1 MTRLPIRADDRPLL
15 IAVSDVDNLL
25 VPIFEWATAL
35 IEGGVDIVQLRQPD
49 RADKD
54 VEALA
59 RLLLKTFPADRL
71 QINGRPLIANALG
84 CGLHL
89 PERSDYSG
97 PARSPFSRSVHSP
110 ETGRLTASCDF
121 AVAGH
126 VFATPSHPGEA
137 GRGTAWLIKMV
148 AESPIPVVA
157 IGGIDATNAASCIQ
171 AGASGVAVIR
181 ALTAADRP
189 YEAARELRNVLD
201 NAALAYSESRIQ

>member
-15 IAVSDVDNLL
+15 IAVTDIDNLL
-25 VPIFEWATAL
+25 VPVSEWATAL
-35 IEGGVDIVQLRQPD
+35 IEGGVDIIQLRQPD
-49 RADKD
+49 RADED
-54 VEALA
+54 IEALA

-110 ETGRLTASCDF
+110 ETARMASSCDF
-121 AVAGH
+121 VVVGH
-126 VFATPSHPGEA
+126 VYATPSHPGEA
-137 GRGTAWLIKMV
+137 GRGVAWLTEMV
-148 AESPIPVVA
+148 AESPVPVVA

-171 AGASGVAVIR
+171 AGANGVAVIR
-181 ALTAADRP
+181 GLTATQHP
-189 YEAARELRNVLD
+189 YEAARALRTVLD

>member
-15 IAVSDVDNLL
+15 IAVTDIDNQTIP
-25 VPIFEWATAL
+25 VSEWATAL

-59 RLLLKTFPADRL
+59 RLLLESLPADQL
-71 QINGRPLIANALG
+71 QINGRPLIANDLG

-97 PARSPFSRSVHSP
+97 PAQSPFSRSVHGP
-110 ETGRLTASCDF
+110 ETARLASRCNF
-121 AVAGH
+121 VVAGH

-137 GRGTAWLIKMV
+137 GRGTGWLSEIV
-148 AESPIPVVA
+148 AESPVPVVA
-157 IGGIDATNAASCIQ
+157 IGGIDVTNAASCIQ

-181 ALTAADRP
+181 ALTATERP
-189 YEAARELRNVLD
+189 YEAACALRNAVD
-201 NAALAYSESRIQ
+201 DAALALSESRIQ